1 MFCNFLLIFC
11 DSGWTFEGLGMV
23 LARFWTGS
31 SLIFRIIF
39 ENSDLSKNIEKTKVF
54 AWFCK
59 VEAFKSLQK
68 IDEESIKIRCEFGIG
83 K

>member
-1 MFCNFLLIFC
+1 
-11 DSGWTFEGLGMV
+11 MV
-23 LARFWTGS
+23 WARFCKGF

-39 ENSDLSKNIEKTKVF
+39 ENSHLSKNIEKTKVF

-59 VEAFKSLQK
+59 IEAIKSLQK
-68 IDEESIKIRCEFGIG
+68 IDKESIKNRCEFGIV